1 MFVTKRDGSQ
11 QEINLNKITQ
21 RINYLINGTEYDARF
36 GDKLD
41 INAIEIAKDVC
52 GQIKNGIT
60 TSELDEIAADIC
72 AYKSA
77 NHPKYD
83 TLAARLI
90 ISNHHKENKKYKKF
104 SDMMH
109 FLNKHNK
116 TLSSKFM
123 TYVDLYKE
131 ELDKAVEQSHFLDFR
146 YLTYFGFKTL
156 KRSYLIKA
164 ENVTEFVQHMFMR
177 VSLDLNRYNLEDALE
192 CYKQMSNF
200 GFIHATPTL
209 FNSGAIVNQYSSCFL
224 MGMDD
229 SIDGM
234 YGTMKNAA
242 QISKWA
248 GGIGIWVSKIRAT
261 GSIINSTKGTSS
273 GVTTLLKV
281 YNEFAKH
288 VNQGGR
294 RKGSVSFYTE
304 PWHADIV
311 EFLNLKRIVGK
322 EEDRARDLFYALFI
336 SDLFMA
342 RLKQAIETKR
352 PVMWSLMCPYE
363 CPGLADTYGKEF
375 ETLYTKYESE
385 GKFRK
390 QISIETLWK
399 QIIDSQ
405 LESSLPY
412 MLYKD
417 HINNKSNQKNVGII
431 RSSNLCAEIV
441 EYSNPDEYAV
451 CNLASI
457 CVQRAIQSHH
467 SVKTLDTGKLIK
479 LSRIIT
485 KNLNRAIDQNYY
497 TCIETMQSNLRHRP
511 TAIGVQGLA
520 ELFFEFKMPYESQEA
535 QILNKRVFETIYY
548 GALTESIELAKNR
561 SEILIKY
568 FESKWRTQIDR
579 IKFVSSKLQQLYF
592 ANKQYAEECHDNAS
606 IAMIADNNSNK
617 SQYDALYDELYH
629 FFDGNVTDGMIDNT
643 INMYEL
649 QYLPLELCL
658 SKGSTKTLVGAYS
671 TFINSP
677 AYNNQLQFDMWNS
690 EPSTEHDWTT
700 LKENLKQYGM
710 ANSLLT
716 SLMPTASTA
725 QIMGSTESFEPI
737 TSNIYSRVV
746 LSGNFMITNKYLIND
761 LIELG
766 LWNNEMKNKII
777 QNRGSITKIDEIPSN
792 IKEIYKTAWEISKK
806 TYIKM
811 SADRGAFI
819 DQSQSLN
826 LFIANPDQK
835 VLTQCHMYGWEQG
848 LKTGMYYLRR
858 KAIVDAQQFTQSV
871 TVDTSQKHDN
881 ANSDNKQEN
890 KMDDLLHDKLKEAT
904 DNQTLTSIEAI
915 ELERQICGLTPDTC
929 RMCQ

>member
-1 MFVTKRDGSQ
+1 MFVTKRNGSQ

-21 RINYLINGTEYDARF
+21 RINYLINGTEYEVRF

-77 NHPKYD
+77 IHPKYD

-90 ISNHHKENKKYKKF
+90 ISNHQKENKKYKKF

-109 FLNKHNK
+109 FLDEHNK

-123 TYVDLYKE
+123 TYVELYKE
-131 ELDKAVEQSHFLDFR
+131 QLDKAVEQSHFLDFR

-156 KRSYLIKA
+156 KRSYLMKA
-164 ENVTEFVQHMFMR
+164 GNTTEFVQHMFMR
-177 VSLDLNRYNLEDALE
+177 VSLDLNRYNLDDALE

-209 FNSGAIVNQYSSCFL
+209 FNSGTIVNQYSSCFL

-273 GVTTLLKV
+273 GVTTLIKV

-294 RKGSVSFYTE
+294 RKGSVSIYVET
-304 PWHADIV
+304 WHADIV
-311 EFLNLKRIVGK
+311 KFLNLKRIVGK

-336 SDLFMA
+336 CDLFMK
-342 RLKQAIETKR
+342 RLKEAIETKR

-363 CPGLADTYGKEF
+363 CPGLADTYGEEF
-375 ETLYTKYESE
+375 ETLYKKYESE
-385 GKFRK
+385 SRFRE
-390 QISIETLWK
+390 QINIETLWK
-399 QIIDSQ
+399 YITDSQ

-412 MLYKD
+412 MIYKD
-417 HINNKSNQKNVGII
+417 HVNNKSNQKNVGII

-457 CVQRAIQSHH
+457 CVQRAIQTDQ
-467 SVKTLDTGKLIK
+467 SVKTLDTDKLIR

-520 ELFFEFKMPYESQEA
+520 ELFFELKMPYESQEA
-535 QILNKRVFETIYY
+535 QLMNKRVFETIYF

-579 IKFVSSKLQQLYF
+579 IKFVSSKLQQLCF
-592 ANKQYAEECHDNAS
+592 ANKQFAEECHDNAS

-617 SQYDALYDELYH
+617 LHFNALYDELYH
-629 FFDGNVTDGMIDNT
+629 FFDGNIVDGMIDGT

-649 QYLPLELCL
+649 QYLPLELCS
-658 SKGSTKTLVGAYS
+658 SKDNTKTLVGAYS

-677 AYNNQLQFDMWNS
+677 AYHNQLQFDMWNT
-690 EPSTEHDWTT
+690 EPSTEHDWPT
-700 LKENLKQYGM
+700 LKKNLKQYGM

-746 LSGNFMITNKYLIND
+746 LSGNFMVTNKYLIND
-761 LIELG
+761 LIDLG

-777 QNRGSITKIDEIPSN
+777 QNRGSIAKIDEIPQY
-792 IKEIYKTAWEISKK
+792 IREIYKTAWEISKK

-835 VLTQCHMYGWEQG
+835 MLTQCHMYGWEQG

-871 TVDTSQKHDN
+871 TVSTSQKHDSV
-881 ANSDNKQEN
+881 SDNKQEN

-904 DNQTLTSIEAI
+904 TPIDVA
-915 ELERQICGLTPDTC
+915 ELERQICGLTPETC
-929 RMCQ
+929 QMCQ